1 MRGNA
6 EVKGMLK
13 NKFGRR
19 IAGRAAA
26 ALVCAVAAAPAFA
39 AEKAK
44 TSQFCASEGDLAA
57 LNARVLQTE
66 LMVAALSCDER
77 QRYNN
82 FITSYQSVLNS
93 RSQALQGMFK
103 RAHGA
108 QGMNR
113 LNAFVTK
120 MANDSSQQVREKG
133 SDYCTYAGEL
143 FDEVLATNPSEL
155 NRVTSKPWIVGRHGY
170 RPCVLE
176 ASRKQTG

>member
-1 MRGNA
+1 
-6 EVKGMLK
+6 MLNK
-13 NKFGRR
+13 KFGGR
-19 IAGRAAA
+19 IAGSAAA
-26 ALVCAVAAAPAFA
+26 VLVCAMVASPAFA
-39 AEKAK
+39 AGKAK
-44 TSQFCASEGDLAA
+44 TSQFCASESDLAA

-66 LMVAALSCDER
+66 LMVAALSCNER

-82 FITSYQSVLNS
+82 FITSYQSVLTS

-108 QGMNR
+108 QGTNR

-133 SDYCTYAGEL
+133 DGYCAYAGEL
-143 FDEVLATNPSEL
+143 FDEVLAANPSDI
-155 NRVTSKPWIVGRHGY
+155 NRVTSKPWIEGRHGY